1 MALQLYDA
9 KAAMSQ
15 RRQGGAVDYDPMR
28 IGTPG
33 YAERLARGRPW
44 DEPGDVYSDDR
55 PWMRQETSGMDF
67 R

>member
-1 MALQLYDA
+1 
-9 KAAMSQ
+9 MSQ